1 MTNTTLPL
9 FPEIDPHRTG
19 FLSVGNG
26 HTLYWEECGNPNGMP
41 VLFLHGGPG
50 AGLSPNHRRFFDPDF
65 YRIVLFDQRGAGK
78 STPLGEYRHNTTPL
92 LIEDIEAIRTMLGI
106 DKWLVFGGSWG
117 STLSLAYG
125 QAHPDVCLGFVLRGI
140 FLCTAAEVDWFING
154 IRWFY
159 PEVYEQFAN
168 AIPVDERGDLLQAY
182 AKRLFND
189 DPNLYLPAAKSW
201 SRYEGSCLFLE
212 PQASAVEQFE
222 QPEVSLGIGRLE
234 AHYMLHSFGHG
245 LSVVARRLEAHYML
259 HAGFMAEDQ
268 LINQIAKI
276 SHLPAVIVQGRY
288 DVICPPKTAYRLHQ
302 AWVGSILK
310 IIPDA
315 GHAAL
320 EPGIASALVAAT
332 EQFKV
337 TGKFS

>member
-19 FLSVGNG
+19 FLPVGNG

-222 QPEVSLGIGRLE
+222 QG
-234 AHYMLHSFGHG
+234 
-245 LSVVARRLEAHYML
+245 RLEAHYML